1 MAGPVVILSALFKVL
16 VGFRIGLSPA
26 GAVCR
31 LSLYSFCFPIV
42 ALFLLSL
49 FTFCKLLKKEM
60 SISTISYSPYE
71 SYYMTHAV

>member
-16 VGFRIGLSPA
+16 VAFRIGLSPA

-49 FTFCKLLKKEM
+49 FTFCKLLKKEVSV
-60 SISTISYSPYE
+60 SIIPN
-71 SYYMTHAV
+71 HIV